1 MGDNDVDIVMK
12 IRKGVSEQ
20 VPTAQGNEAEEL
32 LSWTRKAR
40 YGLVERGRVV
50 TKKRSENNSEW
61 LEPVTARS
69 KIILE
74 K

>member
-50 TKKRSENNSEW
+50 TKNRSENNSEW